1 MKKFKEIFKNPIFVK
16 LFFANFTSQMGSV
29 IGITAFTFYLLDR
42 FSNQPAY
49 ASVAEMMYSLPT
61 LAVFFIV
68 GVLAD
73 RMDRQKIAY
82 HCDTLSAFLSIV
94 LIGAIYIGWMP
105 LIFAVLF
112 LRSAISKFFFPAESG
127 ILQGVLSKDDYAT
140 SAGLNQMVSSLFML
154 FGSALGI
161 LAYRFTGVYGAI
173 VIDSLSFIISGLL
186 MRACK
191 IPEEVRL
198 PNGHHKWKDLNIR
211 FVFKDFKTGAFYIL
225 KNKLLR
231 SLIIGFC
238 IFGIVNGG
246 FSVMPI
252 FILKYKLAPQSYEE
266 YSVILGVVFGT
277 GVLIGSI
284 ISSLIIQKVKFYQAM
299 IVGLIITGTFVVLSG
314 YANNLM
320 LFFVLIFI
328 SAITLP
334 LVNIAIGGWMPSIVD
349 KKYMGRVQGWVS
361 PLMML
366 AQTLTLAFISISFQ
380 KFIQIETLYCI
391 VGGGLLLVGIYYM
404 IVLPRLLKKGI
415 TIVED
420 QPVVSN

>member
-1 MKKFKEIFKNPIFVK
+1 MKKIMEIFKNPIFVK

-49 ASVAEMMYSLPT
+49 ASITEMMYSLPT
-61 LAVFFIV
+61 LAVFFLV

-73 RMDRQKIAY
+73 RMDRQKIAFN
-82 HCDTLSAFLSIV
+82 CDMISSFLSIV

-127 ILQGVLSKDDYAT
+127 ILQGVLSRDDYAT

-154 FGSALGI
+154 FGGALGI

-173 VIDSLSFIISGLL
+173 VIDALSFIISGLL

-191 IPEEVRL
+191 ISEEVRL
-198 PNGHHKWKDLNIR
+198 PNGIHQWRDLNIA
-211 FVFKDFKTGAFYIL
+211 FVMKDFKTGALYIL

-231 SLIIGFC
+231 SLIVGFF

-252 FILKYKLAPQSYEE
+252 FILKYKLAPQTYEE
-266 YSVILGVVFGT
+266 YSVVLGVIFGS
-277 GVLIGSI
+277 GILIGSVL
-284 ISSLIIQKVKFYQAM
+284 SSIIIQKMRFHQA
-299 IVGLIITGTFVVLSG
+299 IIIGLLITGSFVVLSG
-314 YANNLM
+314 YSSSLPM
-320 LFFVLIFI
+320 FFILIFI
-328 SAITLP
+328 SALTLP
-334 LVNIAIGGWMPSIVD
+334 LVNISLGGWMPSIVD
-349 KKYMGRVQGWVS
+349 KKYMGRVQGWIS

-366 AQTLTLAFISISFQ
+366 SQTITLAFISASFQ
-380 KFIQIETLYCI
+380 KFLTIEGLYCI
-391 VGGGLLLVGIYYM
+391 VGGGLILAAIYYIM
-404 IVLPRLLKKGI
+404 VLPKLSKQEMK
-415 TIVED
+415 IVK
-420 QPVVSN
+420 PTSTV

>member
-1 MKKFKEIFKNPIFVK
+1 MKKFKEIFMNPIFVK

-49 ASVAEMMYSLPT
+49 ASITEMMYSLPT
-61 LAVFFIV
+61 LAVFFLV

-73 RMDRQKIAY
+73 RMDRQKIAFN
-82 HCDTLSAFLSIV
+82 CDMISSFLSIV

-154 FGSALGI
+154 FGGALGI

-173 VIDSLSFIISGLL
+173 IIDALSFIVSGLL

-191 IPEEVRL
+191 ISEEVRL
-198 PNGHHKWKDLNIR
+198 PNGIHKWRDLNIA
-211 FVFKDFKTGAFYIL
+211 FVMKDFKTGALYIL

-231 SLIIGFC
+231 SLIVGFF

-252 FILKYKLAPQSYEE
+252 FILKYKLAPQTYEE
-266 YSVILGVVFGT
+266 YSVVLGVIFGS
-277 GVLIGSI
+277 GILIGSVL
-284 ISSLIIQKVKFYQAM
+284 SSIIIQKMRFHQG
-299 IVGLIITGTFVVLSG
+299 IIIGLLITGSFVVLSG
-314 YANNLM
+314 YSSNLPM
-320 LFFVLIFI
+320 FFILIFI
-328 SAITLP
+328 SALTLP
-334 LVNIAIGGWMPSIVD
+334 LVNISLGGWMPSIVD
-349 KKYMGRVQGWVS
+349 KKYMGRVQGWIS
-361 PLMML
+361 PLMMFS
-366 AQTLTLAFISISFQ
+366 QTITLAFISASFQ
-380 KFIQIETLYCI
+380 KFLTIEGLYCI
-391 VGGGLLLVGIYYM
+391 VGGGLILAAIYYM
-404 IVLPRLLKKGI
+404 MVLPKLSKQEIK
-415 TIVED
+415 IVKHSST
-420 QPVVSN
+420 V

>member
-1 MKKFKEIFKNPIFVK
+1 MKKIMEIFKNPIFVK

-49 ASVAEMMYSLPT
+49 ASITEMMYSLPT
-61 LAVFFIV
+61 LAVFFLV

-73 RMDRQKIAY
+73 RMDRQKIAFN
-82 HCDTLSAFLSIV
+82 CDMISSFLSIV

-154 FGSALGI
+154 FGGALGI

-173 VIDSLSFIISGLL
+173 IIDALSFIVSGLL

-191 IPEEVRL
+191 ISEEVRL
-198 PNGHHKWKDLNIR
+198 PNGIHKWRDLNIA
-211 FVFKDFKTGAFYIL
+211 FVMKDFKTGALYIL

-231 SLIIGFC
+231 SLIVGFF

-252 FILKYKLAPQSYEE
+252 FILKYKLAPQTYEE
-266 YSVILGVVFGT
+266 YSVVLGVIFGS
-277 GVLIGSI
+277 GILIGSVL
-284 ISSLIIQKVKFYQAM
+284 SSIIIQKMRFHQA
-299 IVGLIITGTFVVLSG
+299 IIIGLLITGSFVVLSG
-314 YANNLM
+314 YSSSLPM
-320 LFFVLIFI
+320 FFILIFI
-328 SAITLP
+328 SALTLP
-334 LVNIAIGGWMPSIVD
+334 LVNISLGGWMPSIVD
-349 KKYMGRVQGWVS
+349 KKYMGRVQGWIS

-366 AQTLTLAFISISFQ
+366 SQTITLAFISASFQ
-380 KFIQIETLYCI
+380 KFLTIEGLYCI
-391 VGGGLLLVGIYYM
+391 VGGGLILAAIYYIM
-404 IVLPRLLKKGI
+404 VLPKLSKQEMK
-415 TIVED
+415 IVK
-420 QPVVSN
+420 PTSTV